1 MKNNKFKKIFTIFLA
16 VLILTGCATQLK
28 YNKESQEQYYTE
40 ITKQENPKTSEEE
53 SDEDYNKRIAEI
65 VKQKM
70 SDFDEKNDSRTI
82 TIEETG
88 QVLTKNILCKPSEE
102 LDHYYIENLDN
113 SEEERKRVGKTELD
127 DYKELP
133 KCENF
138 KLTSGGYEGVWTSII
153 VKPLAWLIIQLG
165 KIVNNYGVGLIF
177 ASLLIRLVIF
187 PITKKT
193 AIQSELMKQAKPDL
207 DRLEKKYA
215 GKTDQESMM
224 KKSRE
229 MAAIYK
235 KYDIKPIAGCLF
247 AFLQI
252 PLFIG
257 FYEAIQRVP
266 AIFEGS
272 LLGVQ
277 LGTTPITG
285 LTNGNFIYLILSILV
300 GATTYYSLTLNSASN
315 PDNKQMQSMTK
326 VMFIMILVMSFIM
339 TSALNIYW
347 IATNLFTVVQNLL
360 VIKKKAK
367 V

>member
-1 MKNNKFKKIFTIFLA
+1 MRNNKIKKIIPIFLA
-16 VLILTGCATQLK
+16 VLVLTGCATQLK
-28 YNKESQEQYYTE
+28 YSSKSQEMYYTE
-40 ITKQENPKTSEEE
+40 IAKKENEKSVEETE
-53 SDEDYNKRIAEI
+53 EAYNTRISEI

-70 SDFDEKNDSRTI
+70 TDNFDEKLDKKTI

-88 QVLTKNILCKPSEE
+88 QVLTKNILCQPSEE
-102 LDHYYIENLDN
+102 INHYYLENLT
-113 SEEERKRVGKTELD
+113 EEELE
-127 DYKELP
+127 DYNKLP
-133 KCENF
+133 KCEEF

-165 KIVNNYGVGLIF
+165 RIVNNYGVGLIF
-177 ASLLIRLVIF
+177 ASLLIRLVLY

-193 AIQSELMKQAKPDL
+193 AMQSELIKKAKPEL
-207 DRLEKKYA
+207 DKLEKKYA
-215 GKTDQESMM
+215 NKTDQESMM

-229 MAAIYK
+229 MAMIYK

-266 AIFEGS
+266 VIFEGT
-272 LLGVQ
+272 LLGFQ
-277 LGTTPITG
+277 LGTTPMIG
-285 LTNGNFIYLILSILV
+285 LSNGNFLYLLLTIIV

-315 PDNKQMQSMTK
+315 PDNPQMKTMTR
-326 VMFIMILVMSFIM
+326 VMFIMILVMSVFM
-339 TSALNIYW
+339 TSALNLYW
-347 IATNLFTVVQNLL
+347 ITTNLFTVVQNLL
-360 VIKKKAK
+360 VKRKKEK

>member
-1 MKNNKFKKIFTIFLA
+1 MKNKDMKKIVFLFLGIL
-16 VLILTGCATQLK
+16 VLTGCATQLK
-28 YNKESQEQYYTE
+28 YSKSNQEKYFTE
-40 ITKQENPKTSEEE
+40 IAEKENEKTAEET
-53 SDEDYNKRIAEI
+53 DEEYKNRIAAI
-65 VKQKM
+65 VNEKITNNFDIKQ
-70 SDFDEKNDSRTI
+70 DSRTI

-102 LDHYYIENLDN
+102 LDHYYLENL
-113 SEEERKRVGKTELD
+113 SEEELKAYE
-127 DYKELP
+127 ELP
-133 KCENF
+133 ACKNF
-138 KLTSGGYEGVWTSII
+138 KITSGGYEGVWTSII

-165 KIVNNYGVGLIF
+165 NIVNNYGLGLIF
-177 ASLLIRLVIF
+177 ASLLIRLAIF

-193 AIQSELMKQAKPDL
+193 AMQSELMKQAKPDL

-215 GKTDQESMM
+215 GKNDQESMM

-266 AIFEGS
+266 AIFEES
-272 LLGVQ
+272 LLVFQ
-277 LGTTPITG
+277 LGTTPLTG
-285 LTNGNFIYLILSILV
+285 ITNGNFIYLILSVIV

-315 PDNKQMQSMTK
+315 PDNKQMQTMTK
-326 VMFIMILVMSFIM
+326 VMFVMILAMSFIM

-347 IATNLFTVVQNLL
+347 ITTNLFTIVQNLI
-360 VIKKKAK
+360 VKRKKEK